1 MQNEKVLQVDLVSFL
16 SIITEIHEQNTWLN
30 IY

>member
-1 MQNEKVLQVDLVSFL
+1 MQNEKVSQVDLVPFL
-16 SIITEIHEQNTWLN
+16 SVITEIHEQNIWLN